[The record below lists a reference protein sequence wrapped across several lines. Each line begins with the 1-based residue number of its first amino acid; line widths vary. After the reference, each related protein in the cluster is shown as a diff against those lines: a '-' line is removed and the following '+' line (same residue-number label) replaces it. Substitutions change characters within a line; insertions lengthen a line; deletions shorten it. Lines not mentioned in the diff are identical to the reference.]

1 LKAPTY
7 TSHRQHIGRTVSHID
22 RCLGDEIDVRM
33 LADMACF
40 SPYHFL
46 RMFQGLTEETPISMV
61 RRLRLER
68 TRRRLA
74 SGISIRQAAD
84 EAQFV
89 PEGEE
94 GFTVPGRCCRRA
106 RYRKNIGPRS
116 KRSCRSSQTAERPV
130 PAAAGPSQP
139 RIGTQTRPAARFPTP
154 ATGDARLRGR
164 IAGSGRGKSGSLRRH
179 SPPPDRELQ

>member
-33 LADMACF
+33 PADMACF

-94 GFTVPGRCCRRA
+94 VSRFPDAAAEGQGIGRILARDRSVPAEVHKRLSA
-106 RYRKNIGPRS
+106 RYRRLPGLVSRGLGRRPGRRLGFPRL
-116 KRSCRSSQTAERPV
+116 Q
-130 PAAAGPSQP
+130 
-139 RIGTQTRPAARFPTP
+139 P
-154 ATGDARLRGR
+154 ATRGFE
-164 IAGSGRGKSGSLRRH
+164 AA
-179 SPPPDRELQ
+179 